1 MWNETEIIIREKNK
15 TDNWNKETDLKNK
28 VGRKFALLFIAMK
41 TRNLC
46 HN

>member
-1 MWNETEIIIREKNK
+1 MKWDWNNNKRKNK
-15 TDNWNKETDLKNK
+15 TDNWKETDLKNK